1 MRVRALAALGF
12 LVIAGAVSAAPM
24 AESPRPVHRPAT
36 IVADSAAARPF
47 RPLPRPVAAEPEVTR
62 AAAASSFALTLPAA
76 LPGLRPE
83 PRPVRIAA
91 AAVAVPAAAPGV
103 SLRPEARR
111 AIEPVAKRRLAVAG
125 GPEVIELATFRA
137 PQTTAPVT
145 GRKGA
150 ICGDPAILG
159 KAIPPILAR
168 IKGCGLEDG
177 VSVTSVA
184 GVALSQPASI
194 DCATAQALKEWVE
207 GGVKPAVGRK
217 GGGVAALQ
225 VAGSYTCRPRNNQ
238 KGGKVSEHGRGRA
251 VDISAIV
258 LADGTALTVETSWG
272 TKRSGATLAA
282 MRKAACGPFNTVLG
296 PGSDRFHHD
305 HFHLDTARGRGAYCR

>member
-1 MRVRALAALGF
+1 MRARALAALGF
-12 LVIAGAVSAAPM
+12 SLAAGAALAAPM
-24 AESPRPVHRPAT
+24 TESPRPVARLVAA
-36 IVADSAAARPF
+36 VADAGPL
-47 RPLPRPVAAEPEVTR
+47 RPLPRPVMAEPEVTR
-62 AAAASSFALTLPAA
+62 EVHAPAFALALPAA
-76 LPGLRPE
+76 LPDLRPE
-83 PRPVRIAA
+83 PRPELTLVPMAVAA
-91 AAVAVPAAAPGV
+91 AAAAPV
-103 SLRPEARR
+103 ASLRPEARS
-111 AIEPVAKRRLAVAG
+111 AAEPVAKRRLVIAG
-125 GPEVIELATFRA
+125 GPEVIEHAAFRV

-145 GRKGA
+145 SRKGA
-150 ICGDPAILG
+150 VCGDPTILG
-159 KAIPPILAR
+159 KAIPPILSR

-207 GGVKPAVGRK
+207 SGVKPAVGRK

-225 VAGSYTCRPRNNQ
+225 VAGSYTCRSRNNQ
-238 KGGKVSEHGRGRA
+238 KGARVSEHGRGRA
-251 VDISAIV
+251 VDIAAIL
-258 LADGTALTVETSWG
+258 LADGTAVTVERGWG

-305 HFHLDTARGRGAYCR
+305 HFHLDTARGRGPYCR